1 MFQPNW
7 KFHFCS
13 GWLCKA
19 FGLVLVMVFVTIS
32 SFWQLA
38 RFPCEKPECCCSC
51 RVSTDY
57 DANRNCVNC
66 AAYLLLH
73 IVHKYSFSFYSH
85 RMFLLT
91 LGALSTSST
100 HLHTEKLFLTFC
112 VRKILF
118 ILISILCKNVPKNSY
133 FIIFRLN
140 IFVFSLCISLCSVW
154 VSYCFFLLS
163 AFLPFSRWKDKKWCW
178 RFIYFRN
185 MNIQKKGRKSRSVAA
200 WQKCCTA
207 AAIVIPLLC
216 R

>member
-133 FIIFRLN
+133 FIIFS
-140 IFVFSLCISLCSVW
+140 FEYFCI
-154 VSYCFFLLS
+154 
-163 AFLPFSRWKDKKWCW
+163 
-178 RFIYFRN
+178 
-185 MNIQKKGRKSRSVAA
+185 
-200 WQKCCTA
+200 
-207 AAIVIPLLC
+207 
-216 R
+216 